1 MTFDKCELIGHDSKR
16 TQPNLMV
23 VSVAVPE
30 TIGGMLEADRWV
42 DEILI
47 SPQRPPEKW
56 RVHTLNLVFSPTA
69 LPRNQRDINL
79 SFVFELVRF
88 LT

>member
-30 TIGGMLEADRWV
+30 TMGGMLEADRWV

-47 SPQRPPEKW
+47 SQKRPEKW
-56 RVHTLNLVFSPTA
+56 RVHTLLSCSRQQLCEPTNTKTSA
-69 LPRNQRDINL
+69 I
-79 SFVFELVRF
+79 RF
-88 LT
+88 LTRCFLT

>member
-16 TQPNLMV
+16 TRPNLMV

-42 DEILI
+42 DEIPI
-47 SPQRPPEKW
+47 SPQKRPEKW
-56 RVHTLNLVFSPTA
+56 RVHTRSRVLANSSATKPKRHPPNPHL
-69 LPRNQRDINL
+69 
-79 SFVFELVRF
+79 
-88 LT
+88 